1 MQAGHQLGSGID
13 GVKSTKKAP
22 SSTDE
27 EVDPASIGFNGYSQA
42 YGGHLHSLGGD
53 IAGLAGAVL
62 NPALMAISGAVQ
74 DKQLAQYS
82 DQFNVLSNLALQRNA

>member
-1 MQAGHQLGSGID
+1 LFASGLNGMQAGHQLGSAMD

-27 EVDPASIGFNGYSQA
+27 EVDPASIVFNGYSQA

-53 IAGLAGAVL
+53 IGALVGAVI

-74 DKQLAQYS
+74 DKKLEKYS
-82 DQFNVLSNLALQRNA
+82 D